1 MDGAGTVSGRWAL
14 AAGRAA
20 VKGCRICHG
29 PSLPGM
35 RLCTQCKAA
44 LKRARQETVSE
55 LIPAPARTRSARD
68 VRRPAATKP
77 LVEPAHA
84 RSQHRFGAP
93 RILAI
98 VLCVVA
104 AAGVGYGAL
113 HFVRS
118 TPVPL
123 PAPPVAAPS
132 SIPDPAPAPAPLAE
146 AKPAQ
151 TRTETVT
158 PFVPPVQ
165 RSASKP
171 AERAAPKRAADPPSP
186 APEAPTIA
194 RFAAATEPPTP
205 QPAPEPPAPRPAP
218 APDRWQLM
226 ADAIDKCGREGFLAG
241 VICEQRVRLQYCE
254 GYWGKAAQCPSGIA
268 NDHGA

>member
-1 MDGAGTVSGRWAL
+1 
-14 AAGRAA
+14 
-20 VKGCRICHG
+20 
-29 PSLPGM
+29 M

-68 VRRPAATKP
+68 VRRAAATKP
-77 LVEPAHA
+77 RAEPAHA
-84 RSQHRFGAP
+84 RSQHRFGAS
-93 RILAI
+93 RIAAI

-118 TPVPL
+118 TPAAL
-123 PAPPVAAPS
+123 PMPPVAAP
-132 SIPDPAPAPAPLAE
+132 SIPDPAPAPAAAPLAE
-146 AKPAQ
+146 AKPAPP
-151 TRTETVT
+151 RTEAVT
-158 PFVPPVQ
+158 PFVPPLQ
-165 RSASKP
+165 RSPSKP
-171 AERAAPKRAADPPSP
+171 AERAATKRVADPPP
-186 APEAPTIA
+186 PVPEAPTIA

-254 GYWGKAAQCPSGIA
+254 GYWGKAAQCPSGIV
-268 NDHGA
+268 NDHGG